1 MSNLQQHR
9 LNAEHCKEMLS
20 QRASQFR
27 AIQRRL
33 LTRFKDKTPAPLQN
47 LDTLLEGTYRQL
59 LHLAE
64 TIQENDLQL
73 EVASNAL
80 ACATNLFNFI
90 LKLWTNMSEEE
101 FSVLQA
107 SVTPLVVDTLEAVSK
122 VSNLFIL
129 IFLRSIVKQVIRIYI
144 NHSRPLILDGIHLI
158 FEQGLKTKTYPYML
172 SANQEVYGTIFIRSL
187 V

>member
-1 MSNLQQHR
+1 
-9 LNAEHCKEMLS
+9 MLS

-107 SVTPLVVDTLEAVSK
+107 SVTPLVVDTLEAVSN

-129 IFLRSIVKQVIRIYI
+129 IYLRLIVRGNPRVLSQIWVSSFFASVSWFSSLTMTLMVKGQYC
-144 NHSRPLILDGIHLI
+144 SLFPPPLFVCLV
-158 FEQGLKTKTYPYML
+158 LKL
-172 SANQEVYGTIFIRSL
+172 
-187 V
+187 